1 VPNRGIFKQIFDDSF
16 ALIFES
22 IELKKERWDPILR
35 FLCLLLLRRSHWS
48 LVIGEEDGSG

>member
-22 IELKKERWDPILR
+22 IELKRALGPHPPFPLFAPVEEK
-35 FLCLLLLRRSHWS
+35 SS
-48 LVIGEEDGSG
+48 VIGHW